1 MPLVPQPQSRWAL
14 LTTANPSQS
23 GRAKLLTAAE

>member
-1 MPLVPQPQSRWAL
+1 MPLVPQSQSRRAL

-23 GRAKLLTAAE
+23 GRAKLVTSAE

>member
-1 MPLVPQPQSRWAL
+1 MPLVPQPQNRWAI

-23 GRAKLLTAAE
+23 GRATLVTAAE